1 MNEILSIQG
10 LSKSYK
16 SVRAIRSLN
25 LQILE
30 GQAYG
35 ILGPNG
41 SGKTTTLSIVTG
53 IIRQDAG
60 SFSWFGEPP
69 AAGQRKA
76 IGSLIETP
84 HFYPYLNLEKNLRI
98 ICDIKAMD
106 YRDIHR
112 VLQTAKL
119 FERRRSK
126 FSTLSL
132 GMKQRLGIAAALLG
146 DPRVLVLDEP
156 TNGLDPEGIAE
167 VREVVLEQVKL
178 GKTLILAS
186 HILSEV
192 EKICNHVAILK
203 KGELLANGPV
213 KELLAE
219 DEIIIFTPYFIP
231 GKAGLE
237 LINEVRA
244 RGVRIVLVTNSLAT
258 NNHTSVYSAY
268 SKYRKPVLEAGVE
281 LWEARGDAAMTIL
294 PDGTRTQEHLTLH
307 TKGIII
313 DRRYAFVGS
322 LNLDPRSIDIN
333 TEMGVIIDSKPM
345 SEGMARRALEGV
357 PPMAYRVQLND
368 KGKVTWH
375 ATIDGK
381 EVVETKAP
389 QTSAW
394 LRFKAWFLKI
404 APEKQL

>member
-1 MNEILSIQG
+1 MSEILSIQG

-16 SVRAIRSLN
+16 NVKAVQNLSLR
-25 LQILE
+25 ISE

-53 IIRQDAG
+53 ILRQDSG
-60 SFSWFGEPP
+60 NYRWFGEEPE
-69 AAGQRKA
+69 ASQRKS
-76 IGSLIETP
+76 IGSLIEIP

-98 ICDIKAMD
+98 ICDIKGLD

-112 VLQTAKL
+112 VLKTAKL
-119 FERRRSK
+119 FERRKSR

-167 VREVVLEQVKL
+167 VREVVLEQVKQ

-219 DEIIIFTPYFIP
+219 DEIIELSCSDNEKLKTLLGSSGLVKDLENENGLLVLTLKDKITPSDINAFAFEQKLVIHHLVSR
-231 GKAGLE
+231 KRSLESQFLE
-237 LINEVRA
+237 LV
-244 RGVRIVLVTNSLAT
+244 
-258 NNHTSVYSAY
+258 
-268 SKYRKPVLEAGVE
+268 
-281 LWEARGDAAMTIL
+281 
-294 PDGTRTQEHLTLH
+294 
-307 TKGIII
+307 
-313 DRRYAFVGS
+313 
-322 LNLDPRSIDIN
+322 
-333 TEMGVIIDSKPM
+333 
-345 SEGMARRALEGV
+345 
-357 PPMAYRVQLND
+357 
-368 KGKVTWH
+368 
-375 ATIDGK
+375 K
-381 EVVETKAP
+381 EE
-389 QTSAW
+389 
-394 LRFKAWFLKI
+394 
-404 APEKQL
+404 E

>member
-16 SVRAIRSLN
+16 SVKAIRNLN
-25 LQILE
+25 LQIKE

-53 IIRQDAG
+53 IIRQDGG
-60 SFSWFGEPP
+60 SYSWFGEAPE
-69 AAGQRKA
+69 AGQRRS

-98 ICDIKAMD
+98 ICDIKGMG

-112 VLQTAKL
+112 VLKTAKL
-119 FERRRSK
+119 YERRNSR

-167 VREVVLEQVKL
+167 VRELVLEQVHE

-192 EKICNHVAILK
+192 EKICKHVAILK

-219 DEIIIFTPYFIP
+219 EEIIELSCHNNAALQAKLEKSGLIKDVVIENGLLVLTLNDQIKPADINAFAFEQQLVIHHLLSR
-231 GKAGLE
+231 KRSLESQFLE
-237 LINEVRA
+237 LV
-244 RGVRIVLVTNSLAT
+244 
-258 NNHTSVYSAY
+258 
-268 SKYRKPVLEAGVE
+268 
-281 LWEARGDAAMTIL
+281 
-294 PDGTRTQEHLTLH
+294 
-307 TKGIII
+307 
-313 DRRYAFVGS
+313 
-322 LNLDPRSIDIN
+322 
-333 TEMGVIIDSKPM
+333 
-345 SEGMARRALEGV
+345 
-357 PPMAYRVQLND
+357 
-368 KGKVTWH
+368 
-375 ATIDGK
+375 K
-381 EVVETKAP
+381 EE
-389 QTSAW
+389 
-394 LRFKAWFLKI
+394 
-404 APEKQL
+404 